1 MLKSTI
7 RAVIPEQIYDTLRRA
22 KQRFMTSRFSSY
34 VSEHNFS
41 GTRLKVLIA
50 DPIGA
55 EWYDHDEDRMPEIEE
70 LKRFDLK
77 GKTIFD
83 LGAHQC
89 VIAMLLADLA
99 GKDGKV
105 IAVEANTHNHKVSL
119 QNLTTNGYSNV
130 NCLHGLVSS
139 GKVDLVIDGGL
150 NGRARRADAKTPKLD
165 IVTIDALSE
174 RFGTPGLVLLD
185 IEGHEIEALSGA
197 TKTLTDPH
205 CHWLVELHGDED
217 LGSYGHKNSDIFKFF
232 PTHLFKPVILDVAA
246 GHFKPL
252 KQEDLPH
259 ERCHI
264 VFERIA

>member
-1 MLKSTI
+1 MLKSAI
-7 RAVIPEQIYDTLRRA
+7 RAIIPEQIYDTLRRA

-34 VSEHNFS
+34 VSDRNF
-41 GTRLKVLIA
+41 GGKRLKILIA
-50 DPIGA
+50 DPIGL
-55 EWYDHDEDRMPEIEE
+55 EWYDHDEDKMPELEE
-70 LKRFDLK
+70 LRRFDLT

-89 VIAMLLADLA
+89 VIAMLLAEQV

-105 IAVEANTHNHKVSL
+105 IAVEANAHNHKVSL
-119 QNLTTNGYSNV
+119 QNLATNGYANV
-130 NCLHGLVSS
+130 NCVHGLVSS

-165 IVTIDALSE
+165 ILTIDSMTE
-174 RFGTPGLVLLD
+174 RFGTPSLVLLD
-185 IEGHEIEALSGA
+185 IEGHEIEALTAA
-197 TKTLTDPH
+197 TKTLTDPQ

-252 KQEDLPH
+252 KQEDLPP